1 VSPHS
6 LTEEAHVRKLV
17 ALFAVLALTAGLAA
31 CGDDDDGTATT
42 DTGAASGDSDF
53 TPREDGVLTVGTE
66 LPAPPFWEGEDYDAI
81 TGGYEVD
88 LAKEIAQRLGD
99 LEFKPVNYPFSG
111 VNAGVECECDLVF
124 SQITITD
131 ERAAKWDFSTPYFD
145 SDQGLMTLTGT
156 DVADVAA
163 AKGLQFGVQTE
174 TTGLDFLN
182 DTLQPASDARVYDTT
197 VDMFNAL
204 AAGDIDAILFDVP
217 ILLGAIK
224 GGQISDA
231 KIVAQFKTGEQY
243 GAILPKDSANTAAV
257 NAAMQAIID
266 DGTLASLQE
275 KYFGVPTEDAAPFWE
290 A

>member
-1 VSPHS
+1 M
-6 LTEEAHVRKLV
+6 RKLI
-17 ALFAVLALTAGLAA
+17 ALCAVLALTVGLAA
-31 CGDDDDGTATT
+31 CGDDDGGTATT
-42 DTGAASGDSDF
+42 DPSTTDGDSDF
-53 TPREDGVLTVGTE
+53 TPREDGILTVGTE
-66 LPAPPFWEGEDYDAI
+66 LPAPPFWEGDDYDAI

-88 LAKEIAQRLGD
+88 LAKEIAKRLGD
-99 LEFKPVNYPFSG
+99 LEFKPVNYPFAG
-111 VNAGVECECDLVF
+111 VNAGAECECDLVF

-131 ERAAKWDFSTPYFD
+131 ERKANWDFTTPYFD
-145 SDQGLMTLTGT
+145 SDQGLLTLTGT

-163 AKGLQFGVQTE
+163 AKALQFGVQTE

-182 DTLQPASDARVYDTT
+182 DTLQPDKETRVYDTT

-204 AAGDIDAILFDVP
+204 AAGDVDAILFDVP

-224 GGQISDA
+224 GGQVSDA

-243 GAILPKDSANTAAV
+243 GGILPKDSANTAAV

-266 DGTLASLQE
+266 DGTLAELQE
-275 KYFGVPTEDAAPFWE
+275 KYFGVPTADAAPFWE